1 LLKTL
6 EEGKPYAL
14 FIFATTEV
22 HKIPATI
29 TSRCLQYNFKQM
41 NHAHLLQLAEMV
53 IQQEKIKITN
63 DAIDRLIEI
72 ADGSARDL
80 LSSLEQ
86 VWLTTNSEITIND
99 VNKQFLLIDNATI
112 INFLNQIA
120 NNQTQNCLQEVDQ

>member
-41 NHAHLLQLAEMV
+41 NHAHLLQLAQMV
-53 IQQEKIKITN
+53 TKQEKIKITN